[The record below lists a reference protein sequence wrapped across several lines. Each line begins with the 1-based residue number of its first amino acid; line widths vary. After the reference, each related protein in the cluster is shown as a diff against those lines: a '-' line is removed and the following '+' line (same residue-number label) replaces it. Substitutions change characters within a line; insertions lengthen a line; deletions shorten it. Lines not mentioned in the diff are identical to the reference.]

1 MVPMNDPTTRRKVLA
16 SSGAII
22 GGSLAGCM
30 GGGNGDGSGDGGG
43 GDSGD
48 GSGGDG
54 SGGDGSGD
62 GGGGSCSGE
71 TYEVGYGD
79 SQTTVCSDNF
89 PTDEKLYVY
98 AVQSGWMNWPSV
110 MEAFNEQYGVQLN
123 DDDRSSGEA
132 LQDARSHAQ
141 NPTHSAFNGGYTFAI
156 QAMNDGLTQ
165 AYKPA
170 NWDKVPDNA
179 KTDNGHCTGTRKV
192 TTALTYRKD
201 IFEERGLDE
210 PETWEDLKHPD
221 IMQDLALQTPQ
232 AAVGLAAALSI
243 NNAYG
248 GSLDDVQPVI
258 DYYNTIQEGGAEFTD
273 NFLAQFTSGE
283 YSSFIRYDYSGLDLK
298 YNVEDLNEEQV
309 GVALLEG
316 PDGNAGAFNALYG
329 YAMLA
334 NAPNPE
340 AVKKFM
346 DYVLSLEGQQH
357 FLDAYARP
365 IRAPEMD
372 MPDEFP
378 PQSRYDETQFTVD
391 QTALVE
397 NQESIIQ
404 DITRGASI

>member
-1 MVPMNDPTTRRKVLA
+1 MVSINDPQTRRKILA
-16 SSGAII
+16 SSGLIL
-22 GGSLAGCM
+22 GGSLAGCT
-30 GGGNGDGSGDGGG
+30 G
-43 GDSGD
+43 

-54 SGGDGSGD
+54 SGGGDSTEGDSSGD
-62 GGGGSCSGE
+62 GSDSSGSGSCSGE

-132 LQDARSHAQ
+132 LQDARTNAQ
-141 NPTHSAFNGGYTFAI
+141 SPTHSAFNGGYTFAV
-156 QAMNDGLTQ
+156 QAMRDGLTQ

-201 IFEERGLDE
+201 LFEERGLDE

-248 GSLDDVQPVI
+248 GDLNNVQPVI

-283 YSSFIRYDYSGLDLK
+283 YGSFIRYDYSGLDLK
-298 YNVEDLNEEQV
+298 YNNDEVSEDQV

-316 PDGNAGAFNALYG
+316 PEGEAGAFNALYG

-340 AVKKFM
+340 AVKLFM

-378 PQSRYDETQFTVD
+378 PQSRYDETEFIVNQSD
-391 QTALVE
+391 LID
-397 NQESIIQ
+397 NQEDIIQ
-404 DITRGASI
+404 EITRGAGL

>member
-1 MVPMNDPTTRRKVLA
+1 
-16 SSGAII
+16 
-22 GGSLAGCM
+22 M
-30 GGGNGDGSGDGGG
+30 GGGSGDGSGDGGG
-43 GDSGD
+43 DGGGGDS
-48 GSGGDG
+48 GDG

-298 YNVEDLNEEQV
+298 YNVEDLSEEQV

-391 QTALVE
+391 QAALVE

>member
-1 MVPMNDPTTRRKVLA
+1 MVKINKPTTRRSVLA
-16 SSGAII
+16 SSGAVI

-30 GGGNGDGSGDGGG
+30 GGGGDGS

-54 SGGDGSGD
+54 SGE
-62 GGGGSCSGE
+62 SCSGE
-71 TYEVGYGD
+71 TYDVGYGD
-79 SQTTVCSDNF
+79 SQTTVCSDAF
-89 PTDEKLYVY
+89 PTNEQLYVY
-98 AVQSGWMNWPSV
+98 CVQSGWMNWPSV
-110 MEAFNEQYGVQLN
+110 MEAFNQEYGVELN
-123 DDDRSSGEA
+123 DNDRSSGEA
-132 LQDARSHAQ
+132 LQDARSQAQ
-141 NPTHSAFNGGYTFAI
+141 SPTHSAFNGGYTFAI

-179 KTDNGHCTGTRKV
+179 KTDNGHCTSTRKV

-210 PETWEDLKHPD
+210 PQTWEDLKHPD

-248 GSLDDVQPVI
+248 GGLDDVQPVI

-298 YNVEDLNEEQV
+298 YNVEDLDEDQV

-334 NAPNPE
+334 DAPNPE
-340 AVKKFM
+340 AVKLFM
-346 DYVLSLEGQQH
+346 DYVLSIEGQQH

-365 IRAPEMD
+365 IRAPEME

-391 QTALVE
+391 QSTLIE
-397 NQESIIQ
+397 NQDSIIQ
-404 DITRGASI
+404 DITRGADI

>member
-1 MVPMNDPTTRRKVLA
+1 MSRVPIKDPTTRRKILA
-16 SSGAII
+16 SSGVIL
-22 GGSLAGCM
+22 GGGVAGCL
-30 GGGNGDGSGDGGG
+30 GGDGGG
-43 GDSGD
+43 GDSDGD
-48 GSGGDG
+48 SGGD
-54 SGGDGSGD
+54 SGGDSDSDGD
-62 GGGGSCSGE
+62 GGGDGCSGE
-71 TYEVGYGD
+71 TYEVGYDD

-110 MEAFNEQYGVQLN
+110 MKAFNEQYGVQLN

-132 LQDARSHAQ
+132 LKDARTHSQ

-156 QAMNDGLTQ
+156 QAMRDGLTT

-170 NWDKVPDNA
+170 NWDKVPEDA
-179 KTDNGHCTGTRKV
+179 KTENGHCTGTRKV
-192 TTALTYRKD
+192 TTAVTYRKD

-210 PETWEDLKHPD
+210 PETWDDLKHPD
-221 IMQDLALQTPQ
+221 VMQDLALQTPQ

-258 DYYNTIQEGGAEFTD
+258 DYYNEIQEGGAEFTD

-298 YNVEDLNEEQV
+298 YNNEDVPEENV

-316 PDGNAGAFNALYG
+316 PDGDAGAYNALYG

-334 NAPNPE
+334 DAPNPE
-340 AVKKFM
+340 AVKLFM

-365 IRAPEMD
+365 IRAPEME

-378 PQSRYDETQFTVD
+378 AQSRYEDTQFIVD
-391 QTALVE
+391 QAELIDK
-397 NQESIIQ
+397 QSDIIQ
-404 DITRGASI
+404 DITRGAEL

>member
-1 MVPMNDPTTRRKVLA
+1 MEDKRISRRNALT
-16 SSGAII
+16 
-22 GGSLAGCM
+22 GSAAAVATALAGCSSIM
-30 GGGNGDGSGDGGG
+30 
-43 GDSGD
+43 
-48 GSGGDG
+48 GGDG
-54 SGGDGSGD
+54 QSD
-62 GGGGSCSGE
+62 GE
-71 TYEVGYGD
+71 TYEVGYGE
-79 SQTTVCSDNF
+79 SQTTVNSANF

-110 MEAFNEQYGVQLN
+110 MQAFKEQYGVELN

-132 LQDARSHAQ
+132 LQDARSNAQ
-141 NPTHSAFNGGYTFAI
+141 NPTHSAFNGGYSYAI
-156 QAMNDGLTQ
+156 QAMRDGLTQ

-170 NWDKVPDNA
+170 NWDKVPENA

-201 IFEERGLDE
+201 IYDERGLDE
-210 PETWEDLKHPD
+210 PETWEDLLHPD

-243 NNAYG
+243 NNARG

-258 DYYNTIQEGGAEFTD
+258 DYYNRIQEGGAEYTD
-273 NFLAQFTSGE
+273 NFLAQFTRGE

-298 YNVEDLNEEQV
+298 YNNDDVAEENV
-309 GVALLEG
+309 GVALLSGEN
-316 PDGNAGAFNALYG
+316 GNKGAFNALYG

-340 AVKKFM
+340 AVKLFM
-346 DYVLSLEGQQH
+346 DYVLSIEGQQH

-365 IRAPEMD
+365 IRASEME

-378 PQSRYDETQFTVD
+378 DQSTYDRTEFTVD
-391 QTALVE
+391 QTEL
-397 NQESIIQ
+397 NDKQEGIIQ
-404 DITRGASI
+404 DITRGAGL

>member
-1 MVPMNDPTTRRKVLA
+1 MVSINDPQTRRKVLA
-16 SSGAII
+16 SSGLIL
-22 GGSLAGCM
+22 GGSLAGCA
-30 GGGNGDGSGDGGG
+30 GDGSGDGS
-43 GDSGD
+43 GDSDGS

-54 SGGDGSGD
+54 DSTDSGGGS
-62 GGGGSCSGE
+62 GSCSGE

-132 LQDARSHAQ
+132 LQDARTNAQ
-141 NPTHSAFNGGYTFAI
+141 SPTHSAFNGGYTFAV
-156 QAMNDGLTQ
+156 QAMRDGLTQ

-201 IFEERGLDE
+201 LFEERGLDE

-232 AAVGLAAALSI
+232 AAVGLAAALSV

-248 GSLDDVQPVI
+248 GDLSNVQPAI

-283 YSSFIRYDYSGLDLK
+283 YGSFIRYDYSGLDLK
-298 YNVEDLNEEQV
+298 YNSDDLDEEQV

-316 PDGNAGAFNALYG
+316 PEGDAGAFNALYG

-334 NAPNPE
+334 NAPNPDS
-340 AVKKFM
+340 VKLFM

-378 PQSRYDETQFTVD
+378 PQSRYDETEFIVN
-391 QTALVE
+391 QTDLID
-397 NQESIIQ
+397 NQEDIIQ
-404 DITRGASI
+404 EITRGAGL

>member
-30 GGGNGDGSGDGGG
+30 GGGSGDGSGDGGG
-43 GDSGD
+43 DGGGGDS
-48 GSGGDG
+48 GDG

-298 YNVEDLNEEQV
+298 YNVEDLSEEQV

-391 QTALVE
+391 QAALVE